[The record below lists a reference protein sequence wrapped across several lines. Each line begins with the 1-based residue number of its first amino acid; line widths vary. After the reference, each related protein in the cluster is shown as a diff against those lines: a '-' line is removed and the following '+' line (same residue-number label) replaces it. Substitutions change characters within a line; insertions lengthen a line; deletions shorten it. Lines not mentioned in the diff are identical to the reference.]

1 MSTRERVHNVVDRLS
16 EEQLH
21 AFLVIFDNEGSSG
34 RDERTEKPKAYDEM
48 MQILQR
54 MPPIGDIDE
63 KAELAAYRDE
73 RYGEGL

>member
-1 MSTRERVHNVVDRLS
+1 MSTRERVHNVVDRLT

-21 AFLVIFDNEGSSG
+21 AFLVIFDNASSTE
-34 RDERTEKPKAYDEM
+34 RDKRTEKQKAYDEM
-48 MQILQR
+48 MQILQG

-73 RYGEGL
+73 KYGEGL